1 MSVNK
6 QEDFEYTFTTAE
18 FAQANGIQSSSLTV
32 HLSKRG
38 SYYGIVPKKQANGR
52 LLWPADE
59 IDRLVSGDPV
69 QATADAR

>member
-38 SYYGIVPKKQANGR
+38 SYYGVVPKKQANGR
-52 LLWPADE
+52 LLWPSVTLPTT
-59 IDRLVSGDPV
+59 ISKSGR
-69 QATADAR
+69 AK